1 MDDHNSIDVKIEDS
15 RTETHYLG
23 LIPICVL
30 VIIIFVRVT
39 FVLCK
44 SYGKFFLFKFSFI
57 SLYDIF
63 GQQTLSNMLVMK
75 NTCFSNRCIF
85 LTQSH

>member
-44 SYGKFFLFKFSFI
+44 SYGKCLHFRLFLYT
-57 SLYDIF
+57 YDFF
-63 GQQTLSNMLVMK
+63 GQRPLSNMLVMK
-75 NTCFSNRCIF
+75 NTCFSNRYIF
-85 LTQSH
+85 LPQSH